1 MLAARHY
8 LGNRC
13 FRIKACL
20 ITAQNIDD
28 DSFTGKSCNILS
40 ILNFPLVARES
51 SRIKAES
58 KMKKKDWEKKKTQE
72 LFSYN
77 LEKARVFSN

>member
-58 KMKKKDWEKKKTQE
+58 KMKKDWEKIKTQE

>member
-1 MLAARHY
+1 MLAAWHY

>member
-1 MLAARHY
+1 MTFLFFLVLAAWHY

-58 KMKKKDWEKKKTQE
+58 KMKKKDWEKKKNSRIIF
-72 LFSYN
+72 L
-77 LEKARVFSN
+77 

>member
-1 MLAARHY
+1 
-8 LGNRC
+8 
-13 FRIKACL
+13 
-20 ITAQNIDD
+20 
-28 DSFTGKSCNILS
+28 
-40 ILNFPLVARES
+40 LVARES

-58 KMKKKDWEKKKTQE
+58 KMNKDWEKIKTQE

>member
-1 MLAARHY
+1 MTFLFFLVLAARHY

-28 DSFTGKSCNILS
+28 DSFTGKSTCNIL
-40 ILNFPLVARES
+40 NFHSQFYVFLINNYIFIFSVFLF
-51 SRIKAES
+51 
-58 KMKKKDWEKKKTQE
+58 KT
-72 LFSYN
+72 LTKHDLCNKTYS
-77 LEKARVFSN
+77 

>member
-1 MLAARHY
+1 VLAARHY

-28 DSFTGKSCNILS
+28 DSFTGKSTCNILS

-58 KMKKKDWEKKKTQE
+58 KMNKDWEKIKTQE

>member
-1 MLAARHY
+1 VLAARHY

-58 KMKKKDWEKKKTQE
+58 KMKKDWEKKKTQE